1 MASESTKMGA
11 LNETECTFEFIKVAA
26 SQTLTKG
33 ELCTVDSSGN
43 AIVCP
48 TSWAGATQTYVIDED
63 VTTASGETSR
73 VARFVKTGPCGV
85 KIDAAVTEGA
95 AIIPSG
101 TTAGQ
106 VKGATVASDSAWL
119 SIGYA
124 RPTEVGGTNARIEI
138 NKTR

>member
-1 MASESTKMGA
+1 MASTKMGA

-33 ELCTVDSSGN
+33 ELCTVDSNGN

-48 TSWAGATQTYVIDED
+48 TNYAGATQTYVADED
-63 VTTASGETSR
+63 ITTAAGETSR
-73 VARFVKTGPCGV
+73 VARFVKTGPCAV

-95 AIIPSG
+95 TIMPSDA
-101 TTAGQ
+101 TAGQ
-106 VKGATVASDSAWL
+106 IEVFAGTNYNL
-119 SIGYA
+119 NIGYA

-138 NKTR
+138 NKPHRL

>member
-1 MASESTKMGA
+1 MASTKMGA

-48 TSWAGATQTYVIDED
+48 TNYAGATQTYVADED
-63 VTTASGETSR
+63 ITTAAGETSR
-73 VARFVKTGPCGV
+73 VARFVKTGPCAV
-85 KIDAAVTEGA
+85 KVDAAVTEGA
-95 AIIPSG
+95 ALVTSG
-101 TTAGQ
+101 ATAGQ
-106 VKGATVASDSAWL
+106 VKAATVASDSAWIK
-119 SIGYA
+119 IGYA

-138 NKTR
+138 NKTT